1 LRFLLAANGSLRL
14 YGPAYAVSQSIA
26 FRLHFACFLAVLF
39 LSLVHCFSIRGF
51 SLALRLPCLA
61 FLLVCEFVQLTG
73 TIDSRSLFPAAL
85 SCNTTP
91 SDSACASTLQPMVL
105 CGFTVQPMQFP
116 NLLPSGSILPVSLRL
131 LFSRSLVHCFSI
143 RGFLG
148 LCGFLTWPFLVY
160 KFVPLIGCH
169 IDNFLGI
176 AVHSTSGSPLRVE
189 FEKCSECGLSRI

>member
-1 LRFLLAANGSLRL
+1 MGLCGFAFQLTQLPTLLPSGF
-14 YGPAYAVSQSIA
+14 I
-26 FRLHFACFLAVLF
+26 FCFLAVRSLF
-39 LSLVHCFSIRGF
+39 FSSFGF
-51 SLALRLPCLA
+51 PSVVFLGLCGFLAWP

-91 SDSACASTLQPMVL
+91 SDSACASSLQSMVL

-148 LCGFLTWPFLVY
+148 LCGFLAWPFLVY